1 MLNPLEEV
9 KYALTFKNKTV
20 EADGK
25 VWERTR
31 GKSQIKRENEISDS
45 LVKPSHI
52 LQCLQE
58 QRQIKEYKITQ
69 LN

>member
-31 GKSQIKRENEISDS
+31 GKRQIKRENEISDS

-52 LQCLQE
+52 LQCLQA
-58 QRQIKEYKITQ
+58 QRQIRNTKLLR